1 MSCIY
6 STLLFVSKE
15 ASRRGRTP
23 VITFDQPLYWKSV
36 MITSGEE
43 CSNIIVRL
51 GAFNTEMSFLGSIGR
66 IMSGS
71 GLKEVLELI
80 YAPNAVTHMLYGKAV
95 SRAVRGFM
103 LVDTA
108 LHTLMTNE
116 IFGHDVSEEHE
127 NEINLSIEHPL
138 IMEACEIYDRLQ
150 EEKISLEDAL
160 ESQTLQAIQE
170 LLQKKRN
177 ELKLSRTSKLWLC
190 FLDMVAILKRFLI
203 AERTGDWLLHLST
216 LKEMLPYLAASG
228 HNLHTKSAYFDL
240 SQM

>member
-1 MSCIY
+1 MKVLCGDEAY
-6 STLLFVSKE
+6 SQPYMKQKVQEHYGTSILITELNGKVTFRQCASTIIHNYYKESKLDKSYEDSKLFLIKTAAALIKTEIRSMPVDKNFYPSNNDILSHEKHIPE
-15 ASRRGRTP
+15 SLTASRQGRTP

-51 GAFNTEMSFLGSIGR
+51 GAFHTEMSLLGSIGR

-116 IFGHDVSEEHE
+116 IFGHD
-127 NEINLSIEHPL
+127 IFRI
-138 IMEACEIYDRLQ
+138 
-150 EEKISLEDAL
+150 
-160 ESQTLQAIQE
+160 T
-170 LLQKKRN
+170 
-177 ELKLSRTSKLWLC
+177 
-190 FLDMVAILKRFLI
+190 
-203 AERTGDWLLHLST
+203 
-216 LKEMLPYLAASG
+216 
-228 HNLHTKSAYFDL
+228 
-240 SQM
+240 